1 MITGKMLKNMREQIG
16 LTQEQLAKVVGIT
29 QAHIAKIEGEKV
41 NPTLLT
47 INKIMSVLET
57 NKKIKC
63 KDLLTKS
70 LICLNPEDTINYA
83 AKLMREKDISQIPVI
98 ENDRCIGSLSDKTI
112 VRNLNMIKTSTKV
125 KELMD
130 DPFPVISCNDNINVV
145 KTLLEYHQAV
155 LVSENGKIIGIL
167 TKSDLLNLLE

>member
-1 MITGKMLKNMREQIG
+1 MITGKILKKMREQAG
-16 LTQEQLAKVVGIT
+16 LTQEQLAKTVGIT
-29 QAHIAKIEGEKV
+29 QAHIAKIESEKV
-41 NPTLLT
+41 NPTLST

-70 LICLNPEDTINYA
+70 LISLKSDDTVNYA
-83 AKLMREKDISQIPVI
+83 AKLMREKDISQIPII
-98 ENDRCIGSLSDKTI
+98 ENERCVGSLSDKTI
-112 VRNLNMIKTSTKV
+112 VRNLSSISSSTKV
-125 KELMD
+125 KEFMD
-130 DPFPVISCNDNINVV
+130 DPFPVISCNDDVNIV

>member
-1 MITGKMLKNMREQIG
+1 MITGKILKKMREQAG
-16 LTQEQLAKVVGIT
+16 LTQEQLAKTVGIT
-29 QAHIAKIEGEKV
+29 QAHIAKIESEKV
-41 NPTLLT
+41 NPTLST

-70 LICLNPEDTINYA
+70 LISLKPEDTVNHA
-83 AKLMREKDISQIPVI
+83 AKLMREKDISQIPII
-98 ENDRCIGSLSDKTI
+98 ENERCVGSLSDKTI
-112 VRNLNMIKTSTKV
+112 VRNLSSISSSTKV
-125 KELMD
+125 KEFMD
-130 DPFPVISCNDNINVV
+130 DPFPVISCNDDVNIV